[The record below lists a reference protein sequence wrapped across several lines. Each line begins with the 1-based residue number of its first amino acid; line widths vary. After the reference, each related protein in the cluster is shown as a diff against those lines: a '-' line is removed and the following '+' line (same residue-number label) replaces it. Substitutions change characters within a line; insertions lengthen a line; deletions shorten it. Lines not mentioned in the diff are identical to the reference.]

1 MKIKTMEDTH
11 RYGSSHDHHAQKDSI
26 SLMAFTAA
34 NVGHVHSNFHNT
46 LRNDMKT
53 TEEIKS
59 AVLAYCEHLCPI
71 DDKEFSFENQGMQ
84 CKIIGRHHHGI
95 ADFDIRETGCFQR
108 RIYQIRS
115 SDDGSWWNLYYIFL
129 GLATRDA
136 VAELEMN
143 LAAAVAIAHE
153 AQNNVDAER
162 AKSAAKDDEIEAIKA
177 ENKRL
182 RDALLDI
189 EDDANAKAVLG
200 EPLNTKSILMSAR
213 HGLGIDSDMIHPSDE
228 PKPFNTENDK

>member
-11 RYGSSHDHHAQKDSI
+11 RYGSNHDHHAQKDSI

-84 CKIIGRHHHGI
+84 CTIIGRHHHGI

-115 SDDGSWWNLYYIFL
+115 SDDGLSL
-129 GLATRDA
+129 
-136 VAELEMN
+136 
-143 LAAAVAIAHE
+143 
-153 AQNNVDAER
+153 
-162 AKSAAKDDEIEAIKA
+162 
-177 ENKRL
+177 
-182 RDALLDI
+182 
-189 EDDANAKAVLG
+189 
-200 EPLNTKSILMSAR
+200 
-213 HGLGIDSDMIHPSDE
+213 IHI
-228 PKPFNTENDK
+228 